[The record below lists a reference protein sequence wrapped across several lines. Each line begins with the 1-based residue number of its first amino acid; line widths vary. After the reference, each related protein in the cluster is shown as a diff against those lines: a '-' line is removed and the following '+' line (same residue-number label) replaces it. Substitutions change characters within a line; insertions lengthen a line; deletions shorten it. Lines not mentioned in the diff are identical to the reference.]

1 MRHSLLFLPF
11 AILFLLACQVSEGE
25 RIDQVANRR
34 EEALRNKNLSL
45 YLSCISKTYHG
56 KDEDFDRL
64 RNRIGGY
71 FSTFD
76 RIEYSS
82 WGRSI
87 QIEGDTAKV
96 IQGFHLEVEK
106 RGKKNRYE
114 GKEELLLK
122 KDGRE
127 WKIIG
132 GL

>member
-1 MRHSLLFLPF
+1 MRQSILFLPL
-11 AILFLLACQVSEGE
+11 AILFLLACPVSEEE
-25 RIDQVANRR
+25 RIYQVVNRR
-34 EEALRNKNLSL
+34 EVALRNKDLSL

-71 FSTFD
+71 FSAFD

-87 QIEGDTAKV
+87 QLEGDTARV
-96 IQGFHLEVEK
+96 IQEFHLEVEK
-106 RGKKNRYE
+106 GGKKDNYA
-114 GKEELLLK
+114 GKEALLLK
-122 KDGRE
+122 RDGRE
-127 WKIIG
+127 WKITG